1 MAGGNG
7 MAVDLSRGRKVHGM
21 RSVHFFGGFCTVSMV
36 SPNAP
41 QPLLEDSLVWNPIS
55 ELAQEEHSF

>member
-1 MAGGNG
+1 MTGGNDTL
-7 MAVDLSRGRKVHGM
+7 DLSRGRKVHLIW
-21 RSVHFFGGFCTVSMV
+21 SVHFFGGFCTVSMV

>member
-1 MAGGNG
+1 MAGGNDTL
-7 MAVDLSRGRKVHGM
+7 DLSRGRKVHRM